1 MRYSQCGM
9 ISLALCAWKKKHN
22 WSPPKHRWNGREG
35 GPKSVSECLRNS
47 HWGWRE
53 CCICK
58 QKCTL
63 ALAILNVNQLMRFKY
78 MVGACVR
85 LIRSTQNPM
94 DFEIHKTR
102 RQGSH
107 GNEHQC
113 GVDERQGLPHGSA
126 ANHDDQRVEG
136 RNEGWI
142 LVNTTSKLPE
152 ICKWLLPYSEE
163 SQRILLNNNI
173 YF

>member
-1 MRYSQCGM
+1 
-9 ISLALCAWKKKHN
+9 
-22 WSPPKHRWNGREG
+22 
-35 GPKSVSECLRNS
+35 
-47 HWGWRE
+47 
-53 CCICK
+53 
-58 QKCTL
+58 
-63 ALAILNVNQLMRFKY
+63 

-94 DFEIHKTR
+94 EFEIHKTR

-152 ICKWLLPYSEE
+152 ICK
-163 SQRILLNNNI
+163 
-173 YF
+173 